1 MTRRSRQPLLSS
13 GYRYVYAVRRRIINT
28 VHQELHVPATNQIKT
43 LPLWVEN
50 IACHEAKRIYEM
62 MPRTSGERAQV
73 IARLEA
79 GIADLLANEI
89 TTRAA

>member
-1 MTRRSRQPLLSS
+1 MTT
-13 GYRYVYAVRRRIINT
+13 VR
-28 VHQELHVPATNQIKT
+28 QELNVPATNQMKT

-50 IACHEAKRIYEM
+50 IACHEAERIYEM
-62 MPRTSGERAQV
+62 MPRMFGERAQV